1 MSTQG
6 WIGVDL
12 DGTMAYYDGW
22 KGADHIGE
30 PIPAMVERV
39 KRWLAEGREVRIF
52 TARVYLAPEPQNPNG
67 LSSESI
73 GEAALAQMKFTYDQ
87 WNKRWKEKYFVVL
100 PALRRWME
108 QHIGVQ
114 LEVTC
119 TKDYDMIEYWDD
131 RAVRVVINT
140 GNPCCE

>member
-12 DGTMAYYDGW
+12 DGTLAHYDGW

-39 KRWLAEGREVRIF
+39 KRWLAEGKTVKIF
-52 TARVYLAPEPQNPNG
+52 TARVYCPPEPQSPHTAIR
-67 LSSESI
+67 ESI
-73 GEAALAQMKFTYDQ
+73 SAECLAKIEIDYSNWMLRWHEHMNARRAISQFCADNFGQILEA
-87 WNKRWKEKYFVVL
+87 
-100 PALRRWME
+100 
-108 QHIGVQ
+108 
-114 LEVTC
+114 TC
-119 TKDYDMIEYWDD
+119 TKDYGMIEYWDD

-140 GNPCCE
+140 GEPCCG

>member
-12 DGTMAYYDGW
+12 DGTLAHYDGW
-22 KGADHIGE
+22 KGANHIGE

-39 KRWLAEGREVRIF
+39 KRWLAEGKTVKIM
-52 TARVYLAPEPQNPNG
+52 TARVYCPPAPTHPTTGVNAN
-67 LSSESI
+67 
-73 GEAALAQMKFTYDQ
+73 GEANYHLWQEFHKRKHDSEMSEKLIRTWC
-87 WNKRWKEKYFVVL
+87 WNVF
-100 PALRRWME
+100 ATT
-108 QHIGVQ
+108 

-119 TKDYDMIEYWDD
+119 TKDYAMIELWDD

-140 GNPCCE
+140 GNPCCK